1 MKNNIKEN
9 TPHKDKTDESNLS
22 KTGALYRVTAM
33 CCMGIL
39 FVMFIFILLRIAVKN
54 VVYEKMGIYN
64 PVVAFFLEGDNDVGQ
79 DDNDEGGSITIDWA
93 SIYPYAKEDLYVN
106 ISKDMSLLD
115 KYNNLVGKVKAQA
128 EWYATDGL
136 PMQTKLTELAAGYEG
151 LIGWQVQEEDYD
163 AVITL
168 RNGYLTCVSPV
179 RDASVIEEITDS
191 VARFRDFLT
200 ERNINLM
207 YVMVPFLVDTV
218 DSELPLGITDASN
231 DNADRLLENL
241 DKRDI
246 DYIDLRACEKEDGI
260 SHYDM
265 FYRTDHH
272 WNAKAAVWAS
282 GRVSEKLSQLYGY
295 EYTPE
300 LFDINNYTSRI
311 YEKVFLGSYGR
322 RVTLSKAAPE
332 DFEIL
337 YPDND
342 MTYHLVMP
350 EKQLD
355 VTGTF
360 DEVFIDYDKLKITD
374 YYEMDAYSAYITLR
388 RYVAVIE
395 NENAA
400 NPDKKIL
407 ILRDSFGNIFAPYFA
422 QQYGTVELI
431 DVADFT
437 GSIKSYIKESK
448 PDTVLLLY
456 NPTMI
461 EPIDWSSYTSSK
473 FDFR

>member
-22 KTGALYRVTAM
+22 KTGVLYRVTAM

-39 FVMFIFILLRIAVKN
+39 FVMFIFILLRIVVKN

-179 RDASVIEEITDS
+179 RYASVIEEITDS

-282 GRVSEKLSQLYGY
+282 GRVSEKLSRLYGY

-437 GSIKSYIKESK
+437 GSIKSYIDESQ

>member
-9 TPHKDKTDESNLS
+9 TPHKDKTDEPNLNRN
-22 KTGALYRVTAM
+22 GALYRVTAM

-39 FVMFIFILLRIAVKN
+39 FVMFVFILLRIVIKN

-64 PVVAFFLEGDNDVGQ
+64 PVVAFFLEDDNDVGQ
-79 DDNDEGGSITIDWA
+79 DDDDEGGSITIDWA

-106 ISKDMSLLD
+106 ISKDMNLLD

-179 RDASVIEEITDS
+179 RDASVIGEITDS
-191 VARFRDFLT
+191 VTRFRDFLAK
-200 ERNINLM
+200 RNINLM

-231 DNADRLLENL
+231 DNADRLLESFAENN
-241 DKRDI
+241 I

-300 LFDINNYTSRI
+300 LFDINNYTSKI
-311 YEKVFLGSYGR
+311 YDKVFLGSYGR

-437 GSIKSYIKESK
+437 GSIKSYIEESK

>member
-1 MKNNIKEN
+1 MEKN
-9 TPHKDKTDESNLS
+9 TDNNRTEQGMG
-22 KTGALYRVTAM
+22 KGYRITAM
-33 CCMGIL
+33 CCVGVL
-39 FVMFIFILLRIAVKN
+39 FVMFIFILLRLVVKN
-54 VVYEKMGIYN
+54 VVYEKFGIYN
-64 PVVAFFLEGDNDVGQ
+64 SVVAFFLEGDNDAQ
-79 DDNDEGGSITIDWA
+79 DSDDLSGSITVDWA
-93 SIYPYAKEDLYVN
+93 SIYPFAEEDLYTN
-106 ISKDMSLLD
+106 ISRGKSILE
-115 KYNNLVGKVKAQA
+115 KYTELVNKVKAQA

-136 PMQTKLTELAAGYEG
+136 PIQTKLTELAAGYDSI
-151 LIGWQVQEEDYD
+151 IGWQVQEEDYD

-168 RNGYLTCVSPV
+168 RNGYLTCISPE
-179 RDASVIEEITDS
+179 RSDAVISEITDS
-191 VARFRDFLT
+191 TVRFRDFLA

-218 DSELPLGITDASN
+218 DSELPLGVTDATN
-231 DNADRLLENL
+231 DNADRLIESL
-241 DKRDI
+241 DKNNV

-272 WNAKAAVWAS
+272 WNARAAIWGS
-282 GRVSEKLSQLYGY
+282 GRVAQKLSELYGY

-300 LFDINNYTSRI
+300 LFDIDNYTSRI

-322 RVTLSKAAPE
+322 RVTLSKASPE
-332 DFEIL
+332 DFEIM
-337 YPDND
+337 YPNNG

-374 YYEMDAYSAYITLR
+374 YYEMDAYSAYVTLR

-395 NENAA
+395 NENAD

-407 ILRDSFGNIFAPYFA
+407 ILRDSFGNNFAPYFA

-437 GSIKSYIKESK
+437 GSIKSYIEESK

>member
-1 MKNNIKEN
+1 MKNIKEN

-39 FVMFIFILLRIAVKN
+39 FVMFIFILLRIVVKN

-115 KYNNLVGKVKAQA
+115 KYNNLAGKVKAQA

-179 RDASVIEEITDS
+179 RDASVIGEITDS
-191 VARFRDFLT
+191 VTKFRDFLAD
-200 ERNINLM
+200 RDINLM

-231 DNADRLLENL
+231 DNADRLLESI
-241 DKRDI
+241 DKNNI

-437 GSIKSYIKESK
+437 GSIKSYIDESQ

>member
-1 MKNNIKEN
+1 MVKNQAEPISHNDKAGGQSVKGN
-9 TPHKDKTDESNLS
+9 TV
-22 KTGALYRVTAM
+22 YRITAM

-39 FVMFIFILLRIAVKN
+39 FLMFIFIILRIVIKN

-64 PVVAFFLEGDNDVGQ
+64 PVVAFFLEGDNDVTP
-79 DDNDEGGSITIDWA
+79 DDDKNSSTKIDWA
-93 SIYPYAKEDLYVN
+93 DIYPYAKEDMYVN
-106 ISKDMSLLD
+106 ISKNMSTLE
-115 KYNNLVGKVKAQA
+115 KYTSLVGKIEAQA

-151 LIGWQVQEEDYD
+151 LIGWKVQEEDYD

-168 RNGYLTCVSPV
+168 RNGYLTCISPV
-179 RDASVIEEITDS
+179 RDDSVIGEITDS
-191 VARFRDFLT
+191 IMGFKDFLD

-231 DNADRLLENL
+231 DNADRLIESLEKNGV
-241 DKRDI
+241 
-246 DYIDLRACEKEDGI
+246 DYLDLRVCEKEDGI

-272 WNAKAAVWAS
+272 WNARAAVWAG
-282 GRVSEKLSQLYGY
+282 GRVAEKLSELYGY
-295 EYTPE
+295 KYTPE
-300 LFDINNYTSRI
+300 LFDIDNYTSRI

-322 RVTLSKAAPE
+322 RVTLSKASPE

-337 YPDND
+337 YPKNN

-350 EKQLD
+350 ERQID
-355 VTGTF
+355 ATGTF

-374 YYEMDAYSAYITLR
+374 YYEMDAYSAYVTLR
-388 RYVAVIE
+388 SYVAVIE

-407 ILRDSFGNIFAPYFA
+407 ILRDSFGNNFAPYFA
-422 QQYGTVELI
+422 QQYGTVELV

-437 GSIKSYIKESK
+437 GSIKSYIEESK

>member
-1 MKNNIKEN
+1 MGK
-9 TPHKDKTDESNLS
+9 
-22 KTGALYRVTAM
+22 GYRITAM
-33 CCMGIL
+33 CCIGVL
-39 FVMFIFILLRIAVKN
+39 FVMFIFILLRLVVKN
-54 VVYEKMGIYN
+54 VVYEKLGICN
-64 PVVAFFLEGDNDVGQ
+64 SVVAFFLEGDNDVQ
-79 DDNDEGGSITIDWA
+79 ESDDSSGSITIDWA
-93 SIYPYAKEDLYVN
+93 SIYPYAEEDLYTN
-106 ISKDMSLLD
+106 ISSD
-115 KYNNLVGKVKAQA
+115 KSILEKYTELVSKVKAQA

-136 PMQTKLTELAAGYEG
+136 PIQTKLTELAAGYESI
-151 LIGWQVQEEDYD
+151 IGWQVQEEDYD

-168 RNGYLTCVSPV
+168 RNGYLTCISPE
-179 RDASVIEEITDS
+179 RSDAVISEITDS
-191 VARFRDFLT
+191 TVRFRDFLT
-200 ERNINLM
+200 ERNINLI

-218 DSELPLGITDASN
+218 DSELPLGITDATN
-231 DNADRLLENL
+231 DNADRLIESFDNNNV
-241 DKRDI
+241 

-272 WNAKAAVWAS
+272 WNARAAIWGS
-282 GRVSEKLSQLYGY
+282 GRVAQKLSELYGY

-300 LFDINNYTSRI
+300 LFDIDNYTSRI

-322 RVTLSKAAPE
+322 RVTLSKASPE
-332 DFEIL
+332 DFEIM
-337 YPDND
+337 YPNNG

-374 YYEMDAYSAYITLR
+374 YYEMDAYSAYVTLR

-407 ILRDSFGNIFAPYFA
+407 ILRDSFGNNFAPYFA

-437 GSIKSYIKESK
+437 GSIKSYIEESK

>member
-1 MKNNIKEN
+1 
-9 TPHKDKTDESNLS
+9 
-22 KTGALYRVTAM
+22 
-33 CCMGIL
+33 MGIL
-39 FVMFIFILLRIAVKN
+39 FLMFIFIILRIVIKN
-54 VVYEKMGIYN
+54 VVYEKLGIYN
-64 PVVAFFLEGDNDVGQ
+64 PVVAFFLEGDNDVTP
-79 DDNDEGGSITIDWA
+79 DDDKNNSTKIDWA
-93 SIYPYAKEDLYVN
+93 DIYPYAKEDMYVN
-106 ISKDMSLLD
+106 ISKNMSTLE
-115 KYNNLVGKVKAQA
+115 KYTSLVGKIEAQA

-151 LIGWQVQEEDYD
+151 LIGWKVQEEDYD

-168 RNGYLTCVSPV
+168 RNGYLTCISPV
-179 RDASVIEEITDS
+179 RDDSVIGEITDS
-191 VARFRDFLT
+191 IMGFKDFLD

-231 DNADRLLENL
+231 DNADRLIESLEKNGV
-241 DKRDI
+241 
-246 DYIDLRACEKEDGI
+246 DYLDLRACEKEDGL

-272 WNAKAAVWAS
+272 WNARAAIWGS
-282 GRVSEKLSQLYGY
+282 GRVAEKLSEFYGY

-300 LFDINNYTSRI
+300 LFDINNYTSKI
-311 YEKVFLGSYGR
+311 YEKTFLGSYGR
-322 RVTLSKAAPE
+322 RVTLSKASPE
-332 DFEIL
+332 DFEIM
-337 YPDND
+337 YPDNG
-342 MTYHLVMP
+342 MIFHLVMP

-374 YYEMDAYSAYITLR
+374 YYEMDAYSAYVTLR
-388 RYVAVIE
+388 SYVAVIE

-407 ILRDSFGNIFAPYFA
+407 ILRDSFGNNFAPYFA
-422 QQYGTVELI
+422 QQYGTVELV

-437 GSIKSYIKESK
+437 GSIKSYIEESK

>member
-1 MKNNIKEN
+1 MGKKI
-9 TPHKDKTDESNLS
+9 
-22 KTGALYRVTAM
+22 YRVTAL

-39 FVMFIFILLRIAVKN
+39 FVMFIFILARLVVKN
-54 VVYEKMGIYN
+54 VVYEKFGIYN
-64 PVVAFFLEGDNDVGQ
+64 PLVAFFLEGDNDVTVE
-79 DDNDEGGSITIDWA
+79 DDGSGSIKIDWA
-93 SIYPYAKEDLYVN
+93 SIYPYAKEDIYVN
-106 ISKDMSLLD
+106 ISKNMSPLE
-115 KYNNLVGKVKAQA
+115 KYTSLVGKVKAQA

-151 LIGWQVQEEDYD
+151 LIGWKVQEEDYD

-168 RNGYLTCVSPV
+168 RNGYLTCISPV
-179 RDASVIEEITDS
+179 RDDSVIGEITDS
-191 VARFRDFLT
+191 IMGFKDFLD

-231 DNADRLLENL
+231 DNADRLIESLEKNGVDNL
-241 DKRDI
+241 D
-246 DYIDLRACEKEDGI
+246 LRVCEKEDGI

-272 WNAKAAVWAS
+272 WNARAAVWAS
-282 GRVSEKLSQLYGY
+282 GRVARRVSELYDY

-322 RVTLSKAAPE
+322 RVTLSKASPE

-337 YPDND
+337 YPKND

-350 EKQLD
+350 ERQID
-355 VTGTF
+355 TTGTF

-374 YYEMDAYSAYITLR
+374 YYEMDAYSAYVTLR
-388 RYVAVIE
+388 SYVAVIE
-395 NENAA
+395 NENAV

-407 ILRDSFGNIFAPYFA
+407 ILRDSFGNNFAPYFA
-422 QQYGTVELI
+422 QQYGTVELV

-437 GSIKSYIKESK
+437 GSIKSYIEESK